1 MSDETKPSKA
11 ETVKSAEKATKTP
24 REWALELGHGPKQS
38 GPNQWIAEHG
48 MSGVYGSVE
57 YEVAKKL
64 HGWELH
70 EHHAGEP
77 MQLTKADFEAALKA
91 THPECEYEKDDKGA
105 KKLDRFNNP
114 IVKKYAGNPVP
125 HPPAASDLP
134 HVRERLAIPGA
145 AK

>member
-1 MSDETKPSKA
+1 MSEDVKPPKA
-11 ETVKSAEKATKTP
+11 EAAKSAEKATKTP
-24 REWALELGHGPKQS
+24 REWALELGHGPKLN

-77 MQLTKADFEAALKA
+77 MQITRADFEAALKA
-91 THPECEYEKDDKGA
+91 THPEK
-105 KKLDRFNNP
+105 
-114 IVKKYAGNPVP
+114 GNPVP
-125 HPPAASDLP
+125 HLPAASDLP